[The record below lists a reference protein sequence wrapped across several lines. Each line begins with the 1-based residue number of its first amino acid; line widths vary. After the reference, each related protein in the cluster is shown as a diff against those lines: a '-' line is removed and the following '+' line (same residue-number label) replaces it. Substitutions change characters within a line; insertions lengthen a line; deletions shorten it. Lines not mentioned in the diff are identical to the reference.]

1 MWDVLEVLTRLVVG
15 GLLVTAGVAKL
26 SSTPAWRLVWL
37 LSYQLLPPRSWVIRS
52 MAWAVPAA
60 EITIGVIFLAGAFG
74 SGGAVAAGVLLVIV
88 TAAVVSGL
96 VRGLEI
102 SCGCYGRLGDLISW
116 RVVVRNLVLVAM
128 AAAVAAHG
136 VSTASAGSWPIG
148 AQLAL
153 VAGGLALA
161 AILVVRSR
169 HAKANDP
176 ADPSEPITTLSHTEM
191 SPP

>member
-1 MWDVLEVLTRLVVG
+1 M
-15 GLLVTAGVAKL
+15 
-26 SSTPAWRLVWL
+26 
-37 LSYQLLPPRSWVIRS
+37 
-52 MAWAVPAA
+52 
-60 EITIGVIFLAGAFG
+60 
-74 SGGAVAAGVLLVIV
+74 LLVIV

-128 AAAVAAHG
+128 AAAVAAQG

-161 AILVVRSR
+161 AILVARSR